1 MNDHLKIP
9 TPTVL
14 KRLHA
19 ASIAYIVWALISNGV
34 AIALNRPAEFG
45 GSSSGLPVMQDFL
58 YGMGTALGPPLY
70 WLAAQAFFHWLS
82 TRAGRARTVG
92 VIALAIAGLLTFTGA
107 LGEPITLEILNP
119 DTFNLFVAVVQIG
132 MIILPFLMLVF
143 GIMEIR
149 RRLTPNG

>member
-1 MNDHLKIP
+1 MNDHLKIL

-34 AIALNRPAEFG
+34 AIALNRPAEFAG
-45 GSSSGLPVMQDFL
+45 GSGLPVVQDFL
-58 YGMGTALGPPLY
+58 YGLGTALGPPLY

-82 TRAGRARTVG
+82 TRAGRSGTVG
-92 VIALAIAGLLTFTGA
+92 VVVLAIAGLLTCIGA
-107 LGEPITLEILNP
+107 LTEPVTLELLNP
-119 DTFNLFVAVVQIG
+119 ATFNLLVAVAQAG

-143 GIMEIR
+143 GIVAIR
-149 RRLTPNG
+149 RRLALNG